1 VTYVIAKTFRFSA
14 AHHLPQLPHG
24 HPCRNV
30 HGHNFTVTAVL
41 TCSEPDSNGFVLDY
55 GDLAKFR
62 KWIDTN
68 LDHGKLDLNDYFEKQ
83 GWGLPTAE
91 NLAQRLWQ
99 IAYEILEGVTPNGGS
114 LLHTMVVQET
124 PGTMAAYSPHPA
136 PLVWTA

>member
-1 VTYVIAKTFRFSA
+1 MTYVIAKTFRFSA
-14 AHHLPQLPHG
+14 AHHLPQLAEG

-41 TCSEPDSNGFVLDY
+41 TCAEPDSNGFVLDY
-55 GDLAKFR
+55 GDLDGFR
-62 KWIDTN
+62 TWINDN
-68 LDHGKLDLNDYFEKQ
+68 LDHGKLDLNEYFTEQ

-91 NLAQRLWQ
+91 NLAERLFDVA
-99 IAYEILEGVTPNGGS
+99 IEILYELNPHTVD

-124 PGTMAAYSPHPA
+124 PGTMAAYCPTGT